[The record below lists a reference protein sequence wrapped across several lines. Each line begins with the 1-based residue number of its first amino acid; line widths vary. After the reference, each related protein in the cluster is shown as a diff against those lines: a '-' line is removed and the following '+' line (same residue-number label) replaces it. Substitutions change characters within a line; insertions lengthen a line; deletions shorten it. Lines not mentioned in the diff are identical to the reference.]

1 MCNSALIYMPQI
13 SNQWMHKQ
21 SGTLWWSRNLQ
32 LRWELSSQ
40 KNNGYL
46 LWEPSFPFQHHL
58 TDSASF
64 KINPW
69 ANFTQCWNG
78 YPARLKGPCTFFHK
92 HYMKAL
98 PKAFIPEFKKE
109 PANFFNPTRLERA
122 SELGLFW
129 NITNFYFCSIC
140 SYSVCLVSSI
150 LKDNQKCCTSTR
162 DLTYY
167 WWDREEKKA
176 RFEPRPLCTKLCAL
190 PHCNNPCP
198 TVTLIQF
205 G

>member
-1 MCNSALIYMPQI
+1 MCNYALIYTPQI
-13 SNQWMHKQ
+13 SNYWMHKQ
-21 SGTLWWSRNLQ
+21 LGTLWWSRNFATAM
-32 LRWELSSQ
+32 RTVIS

-46 LWEPSFPFQHHL
+46 LWELSFPFQHHL
-58 TDSASF
+58 TDSATF

-69 ANFTQCWNG
+69 ANFIQWCYG

-129 NITNFYFCSIC
+129 TVTNIFCSIC

-150 LKDNQKCCTSTR
+150 LKDNQKWLHLHEGPDVLLMR
-162 DLTYY
+162 
-167 WWDREEKKA
+167 
-176 RFEPRPLCTKLCAL
+176 
-190 PHCNNPCP
+190 
-198 TVTLIQF
+198 
-205 G
+205 